1 MLENDNLIPEIES
14 RLPGELLD
22 FIQQAGRLADSRREK
37 LYLVGGVVRDLLLDK
52 TNFDIDLVVE
62 GDAISLVRSLVSDEA
77 GKITTYKR
85 FNTAKLKWRNWSID
99 LASARRESYTRPG
112 ALPVVE
118 PGALYDDLFRRD
130 FTINAMAIG
139 LNPEGYGL
147 LIDPYGGQKDLRGR
161 KIRIL
166 HPKSF
171 LDDSTRIWRG
181 IRYEQRLDFQI
192 EPETLHL
199 LKRDIPLLDTISGD
213 RIRYELE
220 CILQEELPEKVFKRA
235 EELGVLVKLNPSLK
249 GDGWLAEKFQQTREV
264 SLPSRPPVGL
274 YLTLLAYLLDN
285 EPRER
290 LSSYLRLTKTLAKTL
305 RDTGGIKARLQQL
318 AHPGLKPSA
327 VYRLLDGYSIPAVT
341 TSLIATD
348 SPVAKQHIGLFLD
361 KLQLIKTIL
370 TGNDLIKMGINPG
383 PRIKEILD
391 KLLDARLD
399 GRVKTREDEEGL
411 VRGAAAAGALWNQEN
426 SGRTTEVCAANG

>member
-1 MLENDNLIPEIES
+1 MPENDNLIPEIES
-14 RLPGELLD
+14 RLPAELLG

-62 GDAISLVRSLVSDEA
+62 GDAISLAQSLMDNEA
-77 GKITTYKR
+77 GKTTTYKR
-85 FNTAKLKWRNWSID
+85 FNTAKLKWHNWSID
-99 LASARRESYTRPG
+99 LASARRESYAQPG
-112 ALPVVE
+112 ALPAVE

-139 LNPEGYGL
+139 LNPEGYGF

-166 HPKSF
+166 HQKSF

-199 LKRDIPLLDTISGD
+199 LKLDIPLLDTISGD
-213 RIRYELE
+213 RILYELE
-220 CILQEELPEKVFKRA
+220 CILQEEFPEKVFRRA

-249 GDGWLAEKFQQTREV
+249 GDGWLAEKFQQAREV
-264 SLPSRPPVGL
+264 SLPSHPPIGL
-274 YLTLLAYLLDN
+274 YLALLAYPLDN
-285 EPRER
+285 EQRER

-305 RDTGGIKARLQQL
+305 RDTGIIKARLHEL
-318 AHPGLKPSA
+318 ADPGLKSSA
-327 VYRLLDGYSIPAVT
+327 IYHLLQGYSLQAITAC
-341 TSLIATD
+341 LIATD
-348 SPVAKQHIGLFLD
+348 SPVAKQHINLFLD
-361 KLQLIKTIL
+361 KLRLTKTIL
-370 TGNDLIKMGINPG
+370 TGNDLIKMGIDPG

-399 GRVKTREDEEGL
+399 GRVKTRQDEEGL
-411 VRGAAAAGALWNQEN
+411 VRG
-426 SGRTTEVCAANG
+426 